1 MKIASF
7 FVFIVLLTLSNNAFT
22 QSLGPKDLVG
32 KWQNTDGKDTRIWD
46 FKSDS
51 VVTFDNGEY
60 HYRLASSNNDE
71 ILIMNDS
78 KNDSAAIWKIKKIN
92 DNLVNLIISSVLAVN
107 PKSKKYIVVKTS
119 GINIYLKR
127 KEN

>member
-46 FKSDS
+46 FKNDS

-60 HYRLASSNNDE
+60 HYRLASSNFDE

-78 KNDSAAIWKIKKIN
+78 KNDSAAVWEIKKIN
-92 DNLVNLIISSVLAVN
+92 DTLINLIISKVLAMD
-107 PKSKKYIVVKTS
+107 PISKKYIVVKAH
-119 GINIYLKR
+119 GLNIYLKR